1 MKRALLVLLL
11 LAGAAFADD
20 IPATQQSYLIIR
32 ILSYDRNVHDRSG
45 GSAVNVAVVY
55 KPGNSASEATQQAVV
70 QAIQSAAESA
80 NVSGLPITVEP
91 IPYDGSLESRASG
104 AHAAAI
110 YVCPGLEDALPA
122 IQSITHKNRILSFT
136 NIEPNVKNGL
146 SVGLFTRGGR
156 PTILVNLPATQ
167 AEGANLDSALLRVAE
182 VLK

>member
-1 MKRALLVLLL
+1 VKRALLLLL
-11 LAGAAFADD
+11 LATGAAFADD

-45 GSAVNVAVVY
+45 GSAVNVAVLY
-55 KPGNSASEATQQAVV
+55 KAGNAASEATQAAVV

-80 NVSGLPITVEP
+80 NVAGLPITVEP
-91 IPYDGSLESRASG
+91 IPYDGSLESKTTG
-104 AHAAAI
+104 VHAAAV
-110 YVCPGLEDALPA
+110 YVCPGLEDQLQT
-122 IQSITHKNRILSFT
+122 IETVTHTHRMLSFT
-136 NIEPNVKNGL
+136 NVEPNVKNGI